1 MILIATHPDSVRLP
15 RDANGD
21 YFTEGVEDLV
31 SQLQQQFLTTF
42 RIHAEPFVM
51 DARAPGAS
59 VMRCL
64 RQQLAEMKQNVI
76 HVSSFLFSRLERLP
90 MGLFKLIYSS
100 CIQNF
105 FLSIGMSGWCMH
117 PKSTVFPCLKNT

>member
-15 RDANGD
+15 RDPNGD

-76 HVSSFLFSRLERLP
+76 HVSSFFV
-90 MGLFKLIYSS
+90 FKTLTASNES
-100 CIQNF
+100 FQLHSF
-105 FLSIGMSGWCMH
+105 FLH
-117 PKSTVFPCLKNT
+117 